1 MDNNNKTKLPLTHYD
16 RVLKNRPQM
25 WEFIQK
31 DITYILGSS
40 ASLPIASVDDFSDEN
55 LSAYAD
61 VIVSATIQDIAA
73 STGLSIEEI
82 IPVARQLP
90 QTELL
95 LNAVVADYHNILNF
109 ELFGR
114 KAFFFHCNICDHLLA
129 TELSVDSELLKLPF
143 DSCLFVYSAPSVVET
158 AFSFLKIQATPA
170 DLLYPVS
177 VYITKLTDTTTGGDS
192 KLLMGIYHWCGDQ
205 CSFYI
210 KREIAI
216 RPGWKVEKSLNTDWE
231 ALGDTDGVGIRLSAN
246 GEYRTTTDEEF
257 YTDGLALFRLVLNSV
272 LYLSSNDPDI
282 ITRVSGREM
291 AITHAN
297 SIKSKLKSKKT
308 KQLAKKESAL
318 NFQSVGEN
326 VHPIYITKRGLL
338 DSSTNQPA
346 NFSDYAVR
354 FIVRGHWRNQPFG
367 LNLTERKLIFIKP
380 YYKGPEMAELVNN
393 PYVVKL

>member
-1 MDNNNKTKLPLTHYD
+1 M
-16 RVLKNRPQM
+16 
-25 WEFIQK
+25 
-31 DITYILGSS
+31 
-40 ASLPIASVDDFSDEN
+40 
-55 LSAYAD
+55 
-61 VIVSATIQDIAA
+61 
-73 STGLSIEEI
+73 
-82 IPVARQLP
+82 
-90 QTELL
+90 
-95 LNAVVADYHNILNF
+95 
-109 ELFGR
+109 
-114 KAFFFHCNICDHLLA
+114 
-129 TELSVDSELLKLPF
+129 
-143 DSCLFVYSAPSVVET
+143 YSAPSVVET
-158 AFSFLKIQATPA
+158 AFSFLNIQATPA

-177 VYITKLTDTTTGGDS
+177 VYITKLPDTTTGGDS
-192 KLLMGIYHWCGDQ
+192 KLLMGIYHWCGEQ

-231 ALGDTDGVGIRLSAN
+231 ALGDTDGDGIRISAN

-257 YTDGLALFRLVLNSV
+257 YTNGLALFRLVLNSV

-297 SIKSKLKSKKT
+297 SIKSKLKSKKI

-326 VHPIYITKRGLL
+326 VHPIYVTKHGLQ
-338 DSSTNQPA
+338 DSSTNHPA

-367 LNLTERKLIFIKP
+367 VNLTERKLIFIKP
-380 YYKGPEMAELVNN
+380 YYKGPEMAELVNY
-393 PYVVKL
+393 PYVVK